1 MAVARTAQNAVPHPR
16 GTVCQT
22 DFPRQFHTEREDYM
36 TVNDRSRLE
45 LHRKLEAVLGTEE
58 ADTLMEHLPP
68 VTWHD
73 VATKDDVRSSEA
85 ALRSELTLNA
95 AVLRGEMNVGFADV
109 RVEMNVGFADVRAE
123 MNARFG
129 HVDARFAQVG
139 AEITSLRGEMHTGFA
154 EVSGEVHRAIIEQTC
169 WILGFVCAWSAV
181 VITVSRLLL

>member
-1 MAVARTAQNAVPHPR
+1 
-16 GTVCQT
+16 
-22 DFPRQFHTEREDYM
+22 M

-73 VATKDDVRSSEA
+73 VAAKDDVRSSEA

-95 AVLRGEMNVGFADV
+95 AVLRGEMNA
-109 RVEMNVGFADVRAE
+109 GFADVRAE

-139 AEITSLRGEMHTGFA
+139 AEITGLRGEMHTGFA
-154 EVSGEVHRAIIEQTC
+154 EVSGEVHRAIIEQTR